1 MREGGRE
8 GGGGGG
14 KEGRKEGRREREPG
28 SSFHNT
34 PFQANHNHLFLQ
46 GCDRLY
52 LNSTT
57 SAASHTTGLHQ
68 GQGGGHLST
77 PQWKVILLPSSY
89 LVLNWPVKVGRWWV
103 ASLAFCPTYSPL
115 PASSSSSSPPPLLL
129 PLPPPPPLPPPLP
142 PPPPPPPHHQYAAV
156 DTSGCNI
163 TVAGRAG
170 FAIYSG
176 IRKKWKLFGNE
187 IQVHKQNRQTDKQ
200 TDKHKKRVG
209 SCSAKIF
216 VKYHST
222 MFRPTAFF
230 RCHLK
235 KAVGRN
241 VVLWYFTKILAEHDP
256 TLFLCLSELNLV
268 VIVKAWFDT
277 VRVLLVL
284 QTDRQTDR
292 QTHAYTGIYSHVR
305 STHAQTLH
313 AFEAVV
319 GRVSSFL
326 LFFYSF
332 FLSSFLLQC
341 AIQWDCL
348 HAWHYTC
355 KLI

>member
-115 PASSSSSSPPPLLL
+115 PASSSSSSPPPLSSSLFSL
-129 PLPPPPPLPPPLP
+129 
-142 PPPPPPPHHQYAAV
+142 QSTQEFAR
-156 DTSGCNI
+156 SGNSL
-163 TVAGRAG
+163 GM
-170 FAIYSG
+170 
-176 IRKKWKLFGNE
+176 K
-187 IQVHKQNRQTDKQ
+187 
-200 TDKHKKRVG
+200 
-209 SCSAKIF
+209 
-216 VKYHST
+216 
-222 MFRPTAFF
+222 FRYTN
-230 RCHLK
+230 K
-235 KAVGRN
+235 
-241 VVLWYFTKILAEHDP
+241 
-256 TLFLCLSELNLV
+256 
-268 VIVKAWFDT
+268 
-277 VRVLLVL
+277 
-284 QTDRQTDR
+284 TDRQTNR
-292 QTHAYTGIYSHVR
+292 QTSIRRELDRALPR
-305 STHAQTLH
+305 SL
-313 AFEAVV
+313 
-319 GRVSSFL
+319 
-326 LFFYSF
+326 
-332 FLSSFLLQC
+332 
-341 AIQWDCL
+341 
-348 HAWHYTC
+348 
-355 KLI
+355 